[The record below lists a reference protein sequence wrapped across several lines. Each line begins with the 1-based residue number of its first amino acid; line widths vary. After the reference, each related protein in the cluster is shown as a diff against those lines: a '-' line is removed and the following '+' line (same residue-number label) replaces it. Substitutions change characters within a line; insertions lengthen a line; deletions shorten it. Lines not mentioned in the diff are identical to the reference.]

1 MTKNNDTMV
10 TRPALINW
18 GRVEPRKPRAQEAP
32 RGANDAVSAGDHS
45 AASEVDYGYG
55 HYFGEEC

>member
-1 MTKNNDTMV
+1 MTKNRNTSAG
-10 TRPALINW
+10 RPAAINW
-18 GRVEPRKPRAQEAP
+18 GKIEKREPHVREVP

-45 AASEVDYGYG
+45 GASEVDYGYG